1 MKEVMTF
8 IRPQKVNAT
17 KKALAEAGFP
27 AFLCRPVLGRGKQ
40 AGNTAALQLAL
51 MGEDLPVNEQG
62 QSLTEII
69 RLVPKRFFTLVV
81 EDDQVDL
88 AVKTIIHTNQSDNPG
103 DGRIFILPVEDSYI
117 IRTGESGQV

>member
-8 IRPQKVNAT
+8 LRTQKVNAT

-40 AGNTAALQLAL
+40 TGNTAALQIA
-51 MGEDLPVNEQG
+51 MRGEDLPISELG

-69 RLVPKRFFTLVV
+69 RFVPKRFFTLVV

-88 AVKTIIHTNQSDNPG
+88 AVKTIIKINQTGNPG
-103 DGRIFILPVEDSYI
+103 DGRIFILPIEETYR
-117 IRTGESGQV
+117 IRTGETTL